1 MSDQQAIID
10 GVEFALDW
18 GLDVPEE
25 DLEAYFELIKERED
39 DEVSEVRR

>member
-1 MSDQQAIID
+1 MTDQQALID

-25 DLEAYFELIKERED
+25 DLKAYFELIKERDGE
-39 DEVSEVRR
+39 